1 MENRVV
7 FSAESREAARAL
19 AASAAA
25 LAASM
30 GAGPSGLP
38 DDGPPDGRSGL
49 LEGGDPLRDLADA
62 CLDGLAGLARVEA
75 QTAALKVLVAGE
87 YLEASEALAAP
98 EASGTA
104 QEMAEVAE
112 VAGVLTVSERS
123 AGVFLGECVALT
135 ARLPLTLAALG
146 DGTLSWQHARV
157 MVDETA
163 NLDAAGAAALE
174 AHFLGPAAPDPAR
187 GCPAGELVP
196 GRFRAKART
205 WRERHHP
212 VSIETRHR
220 KCAADR
226 RVEFV
231 PDNDGMAWF
240 NAYLPAET
248 AAGIWNRTTAGA
260 RALQGPEESRTLT
273 QLRADIAATLLLGA
287 NTGNGSGDSADLGTA
302 GGAGTARAGTARAGT
317 GSMMDGPGGGAA
329 ERGTAGSG
337 HLDGRDWNSG
347 VPVPRAQVLVTVPV
361 MSLLGVTEEPAMLD
375 GYGPI
380 PPSMARRLVADGA
393 DSFHRVLVDP
403 RDGAPLE
410 IGRTSYRV
418 TKALRQW
425 LRLRDAKCSFP
436 NCNNASLDTD
446 ADHLLAWADGGTT
459 GIANLGQPCRKHHR
473 LKHTTAWTPTG
484 ATKTSP
490 PGWTSPTGRTYPSE
504 HQDWEPP
511 HWPDTIPRTG
521 RSPFPGTPL
530 MQGWC
535 PEPGAPLDQGWCPD
549 SGADWD
555 QFATGFPGLEPGD
568 LFDLG
573 PPLDPGWGA
582 DMEPPP
588 DPFADW
594 FQFTDGQEPEPE
606 TDPQDLGWALPS
618 RQLAT

>member
-1 MENRVV
+1 MENSVV
-7 FSAESREAARAL
+7 FSAEIREAVEAL
-19 AASAAA
+19 AASVAA

-30 GAGPSGLP
+30 GASPSGLP
-38 DDGPPDGRSGL
+38 AGLPDGRSEGGSPDGGSAEDGFGL
-49 LEGGDPLRDLADA
+49 LEGGDPLRDLADG

-75 QTAALKVLVAGE
+75 QAAALKVLVGGE
-87 YLEASEALAAP
+87 FLEASAAVAP
-98 EASGTA
+98 PARSPQDCTA
-104 QEMAEVAE
+104 QEMAVVAE
-112 VAGVLTVSERS
+112 VACVLGVSERS

-135 ARLPLTLAALG
+135 SRLPLTLAALG
-146 DGTLSWQHARV
+146 AGTLSWQHARV

-174 AHFLGPAAPDPAR
+174 AHFLDPAAPDPAR

-212 VSIETRHR
+212 VSIEARHR

-260 RALQGPEESRTLT
+260 RALQGPDEPRTLA
-273 QLRADIAATLLLGA
+273 QLRADVAATLLLGG
-287 NTGNGSGDSADLGTA
+287 NTGNTTCGNGTDNAA
-302 GGAGTARAGTARAGT
+302 GGDIVSGEIV
-317 GSMMDGPGGGAA
+317 DGPGGGAA

-337 HLDGRDWNSG
+337 TLDGRDWNTG

-436 NCNNASLDTD
+436 ACNNASLDND

-459 GIANLGQPCRKHHR
+459 GISNLGQPCRKHHR
-473 LKHTTAWTPTG
+473 LKHTTAWTPAG
-484 ATKTSP
+484 ATRTSP

-511 HWPDTIPRTG
+511 TWPDN
-521 RSPFPGTPL
+521 SPLTDASPDPGTD
-530 MQGWC
+530 
-535 PEPGAPLDQGWCPD
+535 LDQGRNLDP
-549 SGADWD
+549 GADWD
-555 QFATGFPGLEPGD
+555 QGWNPNPGADRDQSATGFPADSPGA
-568 LFDLG
+568 L
-573 PPLDPGWGA
+573 LDPEPSLDHGWRPSM
-582 DMEPPP
+582 DPPP
-588 DPFADW
+588 DPFAEWYLFAAGHD
-594 FQFTDGQEPEPE
+594 PESELLP
-606 TDPQDLGWALPS
+606 DP
-618 RQLAT
+618 